1 MTSATE
7 VEQRCRKDLEED
19 KGSKVRNHLCE
30 CQLRSAEENRQAL
43 GKFKLVRE
51 QFTELTNYFK
61 TTYTLLM
68 NYFRSPTELLTHYF
82 CTTYELLQH

>member
-30 CQLRSAEENRQAL
+30 YQLQPAEENRQAL
-43 GKFKLVRE
+43 GKFKLAR
-51 QFTELTNYFK
+51 N
-61 TTYTLLM
+61 
-68 NYFRSPTELLTHYF
+68 
-82 CTTYELLQH
+82 